1 MALKRQKTA
10 VRIYEDLLGEV
21 SEPYLTGREELKNFV
36 K

>member
-10 VRIYEDLLGEV
+10 VRIYEDLLEEG
-21 SEPYLTGREELKNFV
+21 SEPYITGREELKNFV